1 MQYFGEKLK
10 VMREL
15 KHLSQE
21 ELGRR
26 IGLSG
31 SVISAYEKSRK
42 YPSIETLIKMIKIC
56 SELSVSA
63 DYLLGLSDDMRLT
76 KTYLTDTQIS
86 SLRSIIRELEMLNL
100 SNSKD
105 S

>member
-42 YPSIETLIKMIKIC
+42 YPSIETLIKIC

>member
-42 YPSIETLIKMIKIC
+42 YPSIETLIKIC

-63 DYLLGLSDDMRLT
+63 DYSLGLSDDMRLT